1 MGYMRRMRD
10 TQGRTIVNRQQG
22 FNQAWA
28 LLLACGV
35 AVSACTVLPKGQAD
49 LDVSMK
55 ERGIASWYGED
66 FHGWLT
72 ANGEIYDMEALTAAH
87 RTLPLGTRVLVTNVE
102 NGKQVHVRINDRGP
116 YLYGR
121 VLDLSL
127 AGAREL
133 DMVETGVAAVQ
144 IEVVGDQGMSLVSAT
159 DLMPLPL
166 GMGAGDA
173 GYDSLFL
180 AQPRKVRALR
190 TLPNDLR
197 RQRRVRRAADFQA
210 AERRASLVASLQIP

>member
-1 MGYMRRMRD
+1 MS
-10 TQGRTIVNRQQG
+10 RQRG
-22 FNQAWA
+22 FNQAWV
-28 LLLACGV
+28 LLLACGF

-49 LDVSMK
+49 LDVSIK

-72 ANGEIYDMEALTAAH
+72 ANGETYDMEALTAAH
-87 RTLPLGTRVLVTNVE
+87 RTLPLGTWVLVTNVE
-102 NGKQVHVRINDRGP
+102 NGKQVRVRINDRGP

-133 DMVETGVAAVQ
+133 DMVDSGVAAVQ
-144 IEVVGDQGMSLVSAT
+144 LEVVGDQGVNPVSSA
-159 DLMPLPL
+159 DLLPLPF
-166 GMGAGDA
+166 AVRSAAVDEA
-173 GYDSLFL
+173 LFL
-180 AQPRKVRALR
+180 AQPRNVRALR

-197 RQRRVRRAADFQA
+197 RQRRLRRAADVQA
-210 AERRASLVASLQIP
+210 AERRAFQVASLQLP

>member
-1 MGYMRRMRD
+1 MTRRR
-10 TQGRTIVNRQQG
+10 G
-22 FNQAWA
+22 FNQALA
-28 LLLACGV
+28 LLLASGL

-49 LDVSMK
+49 LDVSVK

-72 ANGEIYDMEALTAAH
+72 ANGETYDMEALTAAH
-87 RTLPLGTRVLVTNVE
+87 RTLPLGTWVLVTNIE
-102 NGKQVHVRINDRGP
+102 NGKQVRVRINDRGP

-133 DMVETGVAAVQ
+133 DMVDGGVAAVQ
-144 IEVVGDQGMSLVSAT
+144 LEVVGDQGMSPVST
-159 DLMPLPL
+159 SDLMPFPL
-166 GMGAGDA
+166 AIDPSDPVD
-173 GYDSLFL
+173 DSLFL

-197 RQRRVRRAADFQA
+197 RQRRLRRAADFQA
-210 AERRASLVASLQIP
+210 AERRAFSVASLQIP

>member
-1 MGYMRRMRD
+1 MSRRR
-10 TQGRTIVNRQQG
+10 G

-28 LLLACGV
+28 LLLACGF

-72 ANGEIYDMEALTAAH
+72 ANGETYDMEAFTAAH
-87 RTLPLGTRVLVTNVE
+87 RTLPLGTRVLVTNIE
-102 NGKQVHVRINDRGP
+102 NGKQVRVRINDRGP

-133 DMVETGVAAVQ
+133 DMVDSGVAAVQ
-144 IEVVGDQGMSLVSAT
+144 LEVVGDDGMSLVSAD
-159 DLMPLPL
+159 DLMPLPIVL
-166 GMGAGDA
+166 HPGEA
-173 GYDSLFL
+173 GYDGLFL
-180 AQPRKVRALR
+180 AQPRNVRALR

-197 RQRRVRRAADFQA
+197 RQRRVRRVADFQA
-210 AERRASLVASLQIP
+210 AECRASLVASLQIP

>member
-1 MGYMRRMRD
+1 VTRRR
-10 TQGRTIVNRQQG
+10 G
-22 FNQAWA
+22 FNQALA
-28 LLLACGV
+28 LLLASGL

-49 LDVSMK
+49 LDVSVK

-72 ANGEIYDMEALTAAH
+72 ANGETYDMEALTAAH
-87 RTLPLGTRVLVTNVE
+87 RTLPLGTWVLVTNIE
-102 NGKQVHVRINDRGP
+102 NGKQVRVRINDRGP

-133 DMVETGVAAVQ
+133 DMVDGGVAAVQ
-144 IEVVGDQGMSLVSAT
+144 LEVVGDQGMSLVSAS
-159 DLMPLPL
+159 DLMPFPL
-166 GMGAGDA
+166 AIDPSDLGD
-173 GYDSLFL
+173 DSLFL

-197 RQRRVRRAADFQA
+197 RQRRLRRAADFQA
-210 AERRASLVASLQIP
+210 AERRAFSVASLQIP

>member
-1 MGYMRRMRD
+1 MVIRR
-10 TQGRTIVNRQQG
+10 QGV
-22 FNQAWA
+22 NQAWM

-35 AVSACTVLPKGQAD
+35 AVSACTVLPKGRAD

-66 FHGWLT
+66 FHGWMT

-87 RTLPLGTRVLVTNVE
+87 RTLPLGTAILVTNVE
-102 NGKQVHVRINDRGP
+102 NGRQVRVRINDRGP

-127 AGAREL
+127 AGARAL
-133 DMVETGVAAVQ
+133 DMVDSGVAAVQ
-144 IEVVGDQGMSLVSAT
+144 IEVVGDQSAGLVSVA
-159 DLMPLPL
+159 DLLPIPSAA
-166 GMGAGDA
+166 MTADAGD
-173 GYDSLFL
+173 SILVL
-180 AQPRKVRALR
+180 TQPRHVRAVR
-190 TLPNDLR
+190 TLPNDLW

-210 AERRASLVASLQIP
+210 AERRAYSVASLQIP

>member
-1 MGYMRRMRD
+1 VYAAFGGHNGETTVSRRRE
-10 TQGRTIVNRQQG
+10 
-22 FNQAWA
+22 FNQTWA
-28 LLLACGV
+28 LVLACGL
-35 AVSACTVLPKGQAD
+35 AVNACTVLPKGQAD

-87 RTLPLGTRVLVTNVE
+87 RTLPLGTAILVTNVE
-102 NGKQVHVRINDRGP
+102 NGRQVRVRINDRGP

-127 AGAREL
+127 AGARAL
-133 DMVETGVAAVQ
+133 DMVESGVAAVQ
-144 IEVVGDQGMSLVSAT
+144 IEVVGDQSAGLVSTA
-159 DLMPLPL
+159 DLLPIPSAA
-166 GMGAGDA
+166 MAADAGD
-173 GYDSLFL
+173 GIEVLTH
-180 AQPRKVRALR
+180 PRHVRAVR

-197 RQRRVRRAADFQA
+197 RQRRVRRAADYQA
-210 AERRASLVASLQIP
+210 AERRAYSVSSLQIP

>member
-1 MGYMRRMRD
+1 MSRRRGVSQ
-10 TQGRTIVNRQQG
+10 TWV
-22 FNQAWA
+22 
-28 LLLACGV
+28 LLLACGF
-35 AVSACTVLPKGQAD
+35 AVGACTVLPKGQAD

-72 ANGEIYDMEALTAAH
+72 ANGETYDMEALTAAH
-87 RTLPLGTRVLVTNVE
+87 RTLPLGTWVLVTNIE
-102 NGKQVHVRINDRGP
+102 NGKQVRVRINDRGP

-133 DMVETGVAAVQ
+133 DMVDSGVAAIQ
-144 IEVVGDQGMSLVSAT
+144 LEVVGDQGVNPASAA
-159 DLMPLPL
+159 DLLPLPL
-166 GMGAGDA
+166 VAKAVAGD
-173 GYDSLFL
+173 DDLML
-180 AQPRKVRALR
+180 AQPRNVRAMR

-197 RQRRVRRAADFQA
+197 RQRRLRRAADVQA
-210 AERRASLVASLQIP
+210 AERRAFLVASLQLP

>member
-1 MGYMRRMRD
+1 
-10 TQGRTIVNRQQG
+10 V
-22 FNQAWA
+22 
-28 LLLACGV
+28 CGV
-35 AVSACTVLPKGQAD
+35 AVSACTVLPKGRAD
-49 LDVSMK
+49 LDVSLK

-66 FHGWLT
+66 FHGWMT

-87 RTLPLGTRVLVTNVE
+87 RTLPLGTWVLVTNVE
-102 NGKQVHVRINDRGP
+102 NGKQVRVRINDRGP

-133 DMVETGVAAVQ
+133 DMVESGVAAVQ
-144 IEVVGDQGMSLVSAT
+144 IEVVGDLGRGLASAA

-166 GMGAGDA
+166 DIKTGSAGEDA
-173 GYDSLFL
+173 LSL
-180 AQPRKVRALR
+180 AQPRKVRAVR
-190 TLPNDLR
+190 MLPTDLR

-210 AERRASLVASLQIP
+210 AERRAYAVASLQIP

>member
-1 MGYMRRMRD
+1 MNTKRRLNGWREA
-10 TQGRTIVNRQQG
+10 GRTGIFV
-22 FNQAWA
+22 
-28 LLLACGV
+28 LACGL

-87 RTLPLGTRVLVTNVE
+87 RTLPLGTWVLVTNVE
-102 NGKQVHVRINDRGP
+102 NGRQVRVRINDRGP

-133 DMVETGVAAVQ
+133 DMVESGVAAVQ
-144 IEVVGDQGMSLVSAT
+144 LEVVGN
-159 DLMPLPL
+159 P
-166 GMGAGDA
+166 GAGLLSAADLLPVPAALRIASADEDA
-173 GYDSLFL
+173 LSLG
-180 AQPRKVRALR
+180 QPRKVRAAR
-190 TLPNDLR
+190 VLPNDLR
-197 RQRRVRRAADFQA
+197 RQRRIRRAADFQA
-210 AERRASLVASLQIP
+210 AERRAYSVASLEIP